1 MELSDV
7 RLLHVFKSLNIGGL
21 EKSTILYS
29 NHLTKDVAF
38 VGILA
43 CKGVYDHG
51 NIVWNEVKLFYPP
64 LNMGFNPLT
73 FVLYFAKISQ
83 TIKRYNINVIN
94 YHHRVFAPLIWL
106 VKIINHNISTF
117 YTAHNVFDDYRN
129 LLLTADT
136 FVAVSEASKRDLQ
149 RSGKKNIVV
158 LTHGIETIQRTRHR
172 QRNRTIGYIGRLE
185 RHKGILCLLDAMRI
199 LVDKNMGY
207 KLILRGEGPLEK
219 EILRRREDLRIE
231 KQVALDPPR
240 IREDEILDNIDLL
253 VLPSFVLEGFGLVLV
268 EAMREGIPVVGS
280 NIGGINEVIT
290 DGFNGRLVEPGNPRQ
305 LADTIQEILDDEVKR
320 ELLVANG
327 RRTIKDKYSLERY
340 LTNYRQLL
348 TNI

>member
-1 MELSDV
+1 
-7 RLLHVFKSLNIGGL
+7 
-21 EKSTILYS
+21 
-29 NHLTKDVAF
+29 
-38 VGILA
+38 
-43 CKGVYDHG
+43 
-51 NIVWNEVKLFYPP
+51 
-64 LNMGFNPLT
+64 
-73 FVLYFAKISQ
+73 
-83 TIKRYNINVIN
+83 VIN

-106 VKIINHNISTF
+106 VKIIYHNISIF

-240 IREDEILDNIDLL
+240 IHEDEILDNIDLL

-305 LADTIQEILDDEVKR
+305 LADTIQEIFDDEVKK

-327 RRTIKDKYSLERY
+327 RKTAKDKYSLERY
-340 LTNYRQLL
+340 LTDYRQLL
-348 TNI
+348 LNI